1 MAGDP
6 GAAAAAEASLSF
18 ARDWDYLREVPMTQP
33 GLLIVG
39 GTLGIGKE
47 IAQRDAGQG
56 WSVVL
61 TSRDDSTAKSVA
73 NELGGNTRG
82 LALDL
87 SEPEL
92 VADALADVGAID
104 HLVLAAIARDTNTL
118 DDYDIASARNLV
130 IMKLV
135 GYTAVVSAMRDRLAE
150 DGSIVLFGGRA
161 KDRPYPGGMTVGTVN
176 AGISGM
182 VPGLHVAVTSPGECD
197 PSGHCCR
204 RSILVRAARVH
215 RAGPTGDAYRAQ
227 CSDGGHSR
235 RGRLL
240 DPQPVG
246 QRDRPVHRRWLAAAA
261 ESGTDRCRPH
271 GARWVFGSLRRAT
284 TSWCSAERGRV
295 VKTSLGVPARVADT
309 ARDAAASAEI
319 AWSLLP
325 TMLR

>member
-1 MAGDP
+1 
-6 GAAAAAEASLSF
+6 
-18 ARDWDYLREVPMTQP
+18 MTQP
-33 GLLIVG
+33 ALLIVG

-47 IAQRDAGQG
+47 IAQRYAGQG

-92 VADALADVGAID
+92 VDALADVGAID

-182 VPGLHVAVTSPGECD
+182 VPGLPCSCHP
-197 PSGHCCR
+197 
-204 RSILVRAARVH
+204 
-215 RAGPTGDAYRAQ
+215 AG
-227 CSDGGHSR
+227 
-235 RGRLL
+235 
-240 DPQPVG
+240 
-246 QRDRPVHRRWLAAAA
+246 
-261 ESGTDRCRPH
+261 
-271 GARWVFGSLRRAT
+271 
-284 TSWCSAERGRV
+284 
-295 VKTSLGVPARVADT
+295 
-309 ARDAAASAEI
+309 
-319 AWSLLP
+319 
-325 TMLR
+325 